1 MLKENINC
9 EYIFES
15 LIENCKL
22 ADNDLHILEDK
33 IKPIL
38 ESDKL
43 KEEIDNAIVNVI
55 LEVLKKYNIDI
66 GYEYIEFDANELYSY
81 IKNWYED
88 GVKKD
93 NLWSDLRECYY
104 KEDFENDLNELI
116 KRNLIK
122 IDSGVIE
129 VIK

>member
-1 MLKENINC
+1 VWQKKYETAENMLKENINC

-81 IKNWYED
+81 IKIGMKME
-88 GVKKD
+88 
-93 NLWSDLRECYY
+93 LR
-104 KEDFENDLNELI
+104 
-116 KRNLIK
+116 K
-122 IDSGVIE
+122 IIYGQI
-129 VIK
+129 

>member
-9 EYIFES
+9 ECIFES

-81 IKNWYED
+81 IKIGMKME
-88 GVKKD
+88 
-93 NLWSDLRECYY
+93 LR
-104 KEDFENDLNELI
+104 
-116 KRNLIK
+116 K
-122 IDSGVIE
+122 IIYGQI
-129 VIK
+129 